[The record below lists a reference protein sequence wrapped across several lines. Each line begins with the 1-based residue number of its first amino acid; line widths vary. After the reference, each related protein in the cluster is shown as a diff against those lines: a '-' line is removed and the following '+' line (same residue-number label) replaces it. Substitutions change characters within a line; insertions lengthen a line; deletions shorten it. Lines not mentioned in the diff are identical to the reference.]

1 MKDLVKIKENM
12 DVTSI
17 LMGLDLIEIN
27 FNIFIYNELSNFYIE
42 F

>member
-12 DVTSI
+12 DVTST